1 MQECFYLLLL
11 LLDLDFN
18 NLNIDYVRI
27 GVVFAPPQSLI
38 LRYFVTPFLVPH
50 LSLFPATPRIS
61 SRVKAYRYRVPLLQQ
76 KQ

>member
-1 MQECFYLLLL
+1 MSYSLLRSR
-11 LLDLDFN
+11 F
-18 NLNIDYVRI
+18 
-27 GVVFAPPQSLI
+27 I

-76 KQ
+76 K